1 MEVSKQK
8 EIDKLNKLKEE
19 LFYPKF
25 LFRVSYRSF
34 DDYFKNIF
42 KKANINSLNIF
53 KQIAE
58 GTKKYITYN
67 EFYKAYLKY
76 KENKSKKI
84 FNQDLLLFFDTLL
97 NEDLIKE
104 NSSMETKEE
113 CPNDFSQIKITFY
126 DANNPILDQI
136 IKNMGKIEIMKL
148 KDKTKIIKGI
158 IIQSDKIIKHEFY
171 PKKLKYSITL
181 EKKQN
186 FDNNEQFSSINYENN
201 SRSIKMAINKE
212 MAAEIFGNKN
222 ENNNSISILGF
233 KFSSDKLKYTL

>member
-76 KENKSKKI
+76 KENKTKKE

-171 PKKLKYSITL
+171 PKKLKYSIL
-181 EKKQN
+181 R
-186 FDNNEQFSSINYENN
+186 Y
-201 SRSIKMAINKE
+201 
-212 MAAEIFGNKN
+212 
-222 ENNNSISILGF
+222 IL
-233 KFSSDKLKYTL
+233 